1 MVPDET
7 IAETDLG
14 EKEFMIYEFL
24 FGVVVSLILMIVFKG
39 LQIRRSVD
47 SWILSIAKF
56 VYHSGHPLYDDDQR
70 FRLAKQA
77 YKPVVFSFLQVL
89 FRIVLI
95 VLLVG
100 STIALLAITLE
111 SARGENQKSFFSPEL
126 WRESA
131 FPQYLL
137 HWPFIAGTLLPLI
150 LLPFL
155 PKTSGS
161 WEYSALDKFLHYLF
175 LGNRGITRLQW
186 CFECIMNRK
195 ELVPPLQQV
204 YIAGLARSGST
215 SLMQHLGQLPE
226 FVSLSYRNMPFVLM
240 PRTGPK
246 LISRKTDKER
256 ERSHKDGMLHSLSTY
271 EALEEPFWLHFA
283 GPDFIQEER
292 LIQHNVAED
301 IHVEYQ
307 KFRSMVAGGKT
318 YLMKNNNHLLRA
330 KSLHRLDAGN
340 ELTTKTVIP
349 FREPYAQA
357 KSLLEQHNI
366 LSKLQ
371 KEDDFALDYMD
382 LLVHHEF
389 GLHSKILL
397 LGEYDDE
404 SLTASDPSC
413 LEHWLRV
420 WHVFYRDAF
429 DLYAGEPDFCF
440 FCYEKY
446 LANPRGSLLSLCPFL
461 DIDAKRFEAIEV
473 KEWRRTRSEQDEST
487 VPSDSRQLYDKLV
500 KVAINHEV

>member
-1 MVPDET
+1 
-7 IAETDLG
+7 
-14 EKEFMIYEFL
+14 
-24 FGVVVSLILMIVFKG
+24 
-39 LQIRRSVD
+39 
-47 SWILSIAKF
+47 
-56 VYHSGHPLYDDDQR
+56 
-70 FRLAKQA
+70 
-77 YKPVVFSFLQVL
+77 
-89 FRIVLI
+89 
-95 VLLVG
+95 
-100 STIALLAITLE
+100 
-111 SARGENQKSFFSPEL
+111 
-126 WRESA
+126 
-131 FPQYLL
+131 
-137 HWPFIAGTLLPLI
+137 
-150 LLPFL
+150 
-155 PKTSGS
+155 
-161 WEYSALDKFLHYLF
+161 
-175 LGNRGITRLQW
+175 
-186 CFECIMNRK
+186 
-195 ELVPPLQQV
+195 
-204 YIAGLARSGST
+204 
-215 SLMQHLGQLPE
+215 
-226 FVSLSYRNMPFVLM
+226 
-240 PRTGPK
+240 
-246 LISRKTDKER
+246 
-256 ERSHKDGMLHSLSTY
+256 MLHSLSTY

>member
-1 MVPDET
+1 MV
-7 IAETDLG
+7 
-14 EKEFMIYEFL
+14 
-24 FGVVVSLILMIVFKG
+24 VRV
-39 LQIRRSVD
+39 
-47 SWILSIAKF
+47 
-56 VYHSGHPLYDDDQR
+56 HYD
-70 FRLAKQA
+70 
-77 YKPVVFSFLQVL
+77 
-89 FRIVLI
+89 
-95 VLLVG
+95 
-100 STIALLAITLE
+100 
-111 SARGENQKSFFSPEL
+111 
-126 WRESA
+126 
-131 FPQYLL
+131 
-137 HWPFIAGTLLPLI
+137 
-150 LLPFL
+150 
-155 PKTSGS
+155 
-161 WEYSALDKFLHYLF
+161 
-175 LGNRGITRLQW
+175 
-186 CFECIMNRK
+186 RK
-195 ELVPPLQQV
+195 ELLPPLQHV

-215 SLMQHLGQLPE
+215 SLMQYLGQLPE
-226 FVSLSYRNMPFVLM
+226 FVSLSYRNMPFVFL

-246 LISRKTDKER
+246 LISRKTDKEK

-283 GPDFIQEER
+283 GPDFVQEER
-292 LIQHNVAED
+292 LIQHDVAED
-301 IHVEYQ
+301 IHAEYQ

-340 ELTTKTVIP
+340 GLTTRTVIP

-389 GLHSKILL
+389 GLHSKTLL
-397 LGEYDDE
+397 LGESDDE
-404 SLTASDPSC
+404 SLTAADPSR
-413 LEHWLRV
+413 LEYWLRV

-446 LANPRGSLLSLCPFL
+446 LANPCGSLLSLCPFL
-461 DIDAKRFEAIEV
+461 DIDAKQFEAIEV
-473 KEWRRTRSEQDEST
+473 KEWRRTRSEQGEST
-487 VPSDSRQLYDKLV
+487 VLSDSRQLYDKLV